1 MHTSK
6 VRVSWE
12 HGATE
17 TGKMETSAFD
27 TLFNFEGPKGG
38 RKGRR
43 RPFLSAEE
51 TSIGGEKHASE
62 GQRDFPAE
70 EQRPRKDGGVAQLGE
85 HLPCKQG
92 VDSSNLF
99 ISTSCAAEEEAQ
111 QGPERRS
118 HRQTATGKWAHS
130 SGG

>member
-12 HGATE
+12 HDATE

-99 ISTSCAAEEEAQ
+99 ISTR
-111 QGPERRS
+111 GLDERSPDRVLPDMGS
-118 HRQTATGKWAHS
+118 
-130 SGG
+130 

>member
-99 ISTSCAAEEEAQ
+99 ISTRAGPEEASK
-111 QGPERRS
+111 GARRKVQRKS
-118 HRQTATGKWAHS
+118 R
-130 SGG
+130 

>member
-62 GQRDFPAE
+62 GQGDFPAE

-92 VDSSNLF
+92 VDSSILF
-99 ISTSCAAEEEAQ
+99 ISTRDEGVPRGTHRESNSLKARNGLIAQ
-111 QGPERRS
+111 AVR
-118 HRQTATGKWAHS
+118 AHA
-130 SGG
+130 

>member
-12 HGATE
+12 HDATE

-99 ISTSCAAEEEAQ
+99 ISTSCA
-111 QGPERRS
+111 GGKRERRD
-118 HRQTATGKWAHS
+118 REPRGE
-130 SGG
+130 GP